1 MIVSD
6 VSDPPL
12 LPLFP
17 PLFPF
22 FSIRKTRARGVIG
35 RPLTSLTPL
44 TGHTT
49 AAAVEPGNPERR
61 MR

>member
-1 MIVSD
+1 MSVMS
-6 VSDPPL
+6 VVLPL
-12 LPLFP
+12 LPFFPLLSLLFVV
-17 PLFPF
+17 
-22 FSIRKTRARGVIG
+22 RKTRARRVIG